1 MNGGYMWLYIED
13 KCNGFCSISS
23 QNGLAQPDFIFND
36 QIKILKIFNFKYKLQ
51 NCQLN
56 WVNKIN
62 ENFEVFKDMN
72 DSKFNR
78 YKK

>member
-1 MNGGYMWLYIED
+1 MWLFIED
-13 KCNGFCSISS
+13 KCNGICSITS